1 LALGKVSE
9 LEGVTVEEE
18 EVEAE
23 IERVSSAFGEQA
35 DKVRDVLSSPDSMR
49 SIASDLLTNKALQRL
64 VTIARGEVEDEID
77 EVDEKTGPEETQAS
91 EAQVEPL
98 PAEDEETVEL
108 ESAEDSEADPSD

>member
-1 LALGKVSE
+1 LGKVAE

-23 IERVSSAFGEQA
+23 VERMSSAFGEQA

-49 SIASDLLTNKALQRL
+49 SIASDLLTNKTLQRL

-77 EVDEKTGPEETQAS
+77 EVDETVGLEEAQAS
-91 EAQVEPL
+91 EAEVEL
-98 PAEDEETVEL
+98 SPAEGEEAIEL
-108 ESAEDSEADPSD
+108 ESAEDSGADPAD